1 MSESKSSEYLFSK
14 ALRIFLI
21 EINGLSESLPVIMKS
36 LTESRHDSEQKINQ
50 FFKEHGE
57 LIEKVEEDKNGNKK
71 KAEIYKVSFEY
82 SYDIGKLIRTYSN
95 FSAASSIISNGL
107 LVMMISQ
114 FDAFLGR
121 LIKAM
126 YYAKPEMLNASE
138 KQLTF
143 ANLVQFGSVEAAREF
158 LLEKEIESVLRE
170 SHAEHFEWLEKKLGI
185 PLRKELDI
193 WTTFIEMT
201 ERRNLFVH
209 TNGIVSSQYITV
221 CRSHGVAIKEDLV
234 VGKKLHVSEA
244 YLQEAYEVLFEL
256 ATKLTH
262 VVWRKLI
269 PSELSIAD
277 TKLNDVCYE
286 LLKEE
291 NYSIA
296 KRILSFAMKLPRYS
310 SQQDKLI
317 FIINSAIAYKWGGE
331 SERAQKLISETDWSA
346 CNNAFK
352 LASTVL
358 SDQFDEAAKIMKTI
372 GNAGEVTKNHYKEWP
387 VFRDF
392 RHSPQFSDTYR
403 EVFGEDFETV
413 KVSSGS
419 EIDDQDN
426 LSFSVQGD
434 DESLCEDFEQLLPN
448 HSSQ

>member
-1 MSESKSSEYLFSK
+1 
-14 ALRIFLI
+14 
-21 EINGLSESLPVIMKS
+21 
-36 LTESRHDSEQKINQ
+36 
-50 FFKEHGE
+50 
-57 LIEKVEEDKNGNKK
+57 
-71 KAEIYKVSFEY
+71 
-82 SYDIGKLIRTYSN
+82 
-95 FSAASSIISNGL
+95 
-107 LVMMISQ
+107 MMISQ

-121 LIKAM
+121 LIKAI

-170 SHAEHFEWLEKKLGI
+170 SHAEHFEWLEKKLDI
-185 PLRKELDI
+185 PLRKGLDI
-193 WTTFIEMT
+193 WATFIEMT

-221 CRSHGVAIKEDLV
+221 CKKHHVEIKEDLV
-234 VGKKLHVSEA
+234 VVKKLHASEE

-269 PSELSIAD
+269 PSERSIAD
-277 TKLNDVCYE
+277 DKLNEVCYE

-296 KRILSFAMKLPRYS
+296 KKVLSFAMELPKHS

-317 FIINSAIAYKWGGE
+317 FTINSAIAYKWGGE
-331 SERAQKLISETDWSA
+331 PEKAKKIISETDWSA
-346 CNNAFK
+346 CNSDFQ
-352 LASTVL
+352 LATAVL
-358 SDQFDEAAKIMKTI
+358 LDKFDDAAKIMRRI
-372 GNAGEVTKNHYKEWP
+372 GNAGEDSKFYYKDWP

-392 RHSPQFSDTYR
+392 RHSPQFLETYR
-403 EVFGEDFETV
+403 EVFGEALETV
-413 KVSSGS
+413 KVSSSS
-419 EIDDQDN
+419 ESETGDQN
-426 LSFSVQGD
+426 NISFSVTGD
-434 DESLCEDFEQLLPN
+434 DELLCEDSEQLPPN
-448 HSSQ
+448 NSNAADN

>member
-1 MSESKSSEYLFSK
+1 M
-14 ALRIFLI
+14 
-21 EINGLSESLPVIMKS
+21 EINGLSESLPIIMES
-36 LTESRHDSEQKINQ
+36 LVESRRKSAQQINQ
-50 FFKEHGE
+50 FFEEHGE
-57 LIEKVEEDKNGNKK
+57 FLEKFEKNENGHTK
-71 KAEIYKVSFEY
+71 KAEIYKIALEY
-82 SYDIGKLIRTYSN
+82 SYDFDKLTRTYSN
-95 FSAASSIISNGL
+95 FSVATSIISNGL

-121 LIKAM
+121 LIKAI

-143 ANLVQFGSVEAAREF
+143 ANLVEFGSVEAAREF

-185 PLRKELDI
+185 PLRKGLDV
-193 WTTFIEMT
+193 WTTFIEIT

-209 TNGIVSSQYITV
+209 TNGTVSSQYITV
-221 CRSHGVAIKEDLV
+221 CRKHGVEIKEDWV
-234 VGKKLHVSEA
+234 VGKKLHVSKE

-277 TKLNDVCYE
+277 DKLNDVCYE

-296 KRILSFAMKLPRYS
+296 KRVLSFAMELPKHS

-317 FIINSAIAYKWGGE
+317 FTINSAIAYKWGGE
-331 SERAQKLISETDWSA
+331 PEKAKKLISETDWSA

-358 SDQFDEAAKIMKTI
+358 LDRFDDAAEIMKKI
-372 GNAGEVTKNHYKEWP
+372 GNAGEVTKAHYKNWP

-392 RHSPQFSDTYR
+392 RHSPQFLETYR
-403 EVFGEDFETV
+403 EVFGEALETV
-413 KVSSGS
+413 KVSSSS

-426 LSFSVQGD
+426 ISFSVT
-434 DESLCEDFEQLLPN
+434 ENTELLCENSEETPPN
-448 HSSQ
+448 HPSAAD